1 MPDSNSKK
9 ILDLLKNPKSGT
21 KDSAS
26 KKDPET
32 VVLGKIYNFLVK
44 DREEKSKRQIEVNR
58 IQQQSDIQ
66 EEFTPQPVT
75 DNGVS
80 PSATPAPKNKDKDG
94 GGMFGGLALLGIVA
108 AGAGV
113 FIFSKEIQEKIDELK
128 NLFEESTWMDA
139 FHKFEELFDFSD
151 MAEKLGIN
159 ELFDLGEDI
168 SEEVEEGAELS
179 GFDEKQLNILTEGGK
194 TMLSEEEFK
203 QIQSQHKELEGK
215 SFTDVGA
222 NITAQGFKAK
232 DIQKQLGTTDIAQTY
247 AAEKLGVESTK
258 KLYAAS
264 DTASA
269 ADILPEAAKSQRD
282 IFYDESGKAR
292 TVAQVRE
299 RFAQQTSGRPTGT
312 VEEILATIRNRESGN
327 NYNKK
332 NPSGSASGAYQFIDD
347 TWQSLSKTVPGAEQY
362 AHAKD
367 APPAIQDAVA
377 RKYVTDIL
385 KKSGGDITAVPRVWY
400 SGNLQGKMSA
410 KALAANKG
418 YTVQRY
424 VEHWMQDYQ
433 KVSGKGGGMGHAR
446 DTGLVSTQVSPSIP
460 ELQAPTSTGGN
471 ISGLQFAPGVDPGI
485 SAAIS
490 EKMRAIQN
498 VFGKRLVITSGFRSP
513 ERNSKVGGAKNS
525 AHMRGN
531 AVDISTNGMST
542 DDKVRLIQVA
552 SAIGIG
558 GIGVYSSGALHFDVE
573 SRRAWGDDFHLS
585 TLPQWASGVIAGHL
599 QGKYLGS
606 LQNIQ
611 SIEQTAT
618 STTPTVQSPQN
629 IPAQERKPSSKTNNT
644 VVINQN
650 QVNTSI
656 TKRNMDISS
665 PYKDLK
671 PQDIINA
678 GIRGY

>member
-1 MPDSNSKK
+1 MPESNSKK

-32 VVLGKIYNFLVK
+32 IVLGKIYNFLIK
-44 DREEKSKRQIEVNR
+44 DREEKTKRQIEADR
-58 IQQQSDIQ
+58 IQKQSDIQ
-66 EEFTPQPVT
+66 EEFTPQT
-75 DNGVS
+75 VS
-80 PSATPAPKNKDKDG
+80 PDGTPSATPAPKKDKKDN
-94 GGMFGGLALLGIVA
+94 GMFGGLALLGIVA

-113 FIFSKEIQEKIDELK
+113 FVFSDEIKQKIDELK
-128 NLFEESTWMDA
+128 KLFEESTWMDA

-151 MAEKLGIN
+151 LID
-159 ELFDLGEDI
+159 LFKI
-168 SEEVEEGAELS
+168 EEVDENVQKGAKIA
-179 GFDEKQLNILTEGGK
+179 GFDESDLNILTQGGK
-194 TMLSEEEFK
+194 TMLGEEEFK

-215 SFTDVGA
+215 SFTDVEA
-222 NITAQGFKAK
+222 NIAAQGFKSK
-232 DIQKQLGTTDIAQTY
+232 DIQQQLGTTDIAQTY

-258 KLYAAS
+258 KLYAAP

-282 IFYDESGKAR
+282 IFYDESGKSR

-299 RFAQQTSGRPTGT
+299 RFAQETSGRPTGT
-312 VEEILATIRNRESGN
+312 VEEILATIRNRESSN
-327 NYNKK
+327 NYTKK
-332 NPSGSASGAYQFIDD
+332 NPNGSASGAYQFIDD

-362 AHAKD
+362 AHASD

-400 SGNLQGKMSA
+400 SGNFEGKMSA

-418 YTVQRY
+418 YTVDRY

-471 ISGLQFAPGVDPGI
+471 ISGLQFAPGVDTGI

-490 EKMRAIQN
+490 NKMRAIQN

-525 AHMRGN
+525 AHLRGN

-542 DDKVRLIQVA
+542 DEKVKLIQVA

-558 GIGVYSSGALHFDVE
+558 GIGVYTSGALHFDIE
-573 SRRAWGDDFHLS
+573 GRRAWGDDYHLTS
-585 TLPQWASGVIAGHL
+585 LPQWASGVIAGHL

-611 SIEQTAT
+611 SIEQSVT

-629 IPAQERKPSSKTNNT
+629 IPTPERKPSSKTNNT
-644 VVINQN
+644 VVIQQN
-650 QVNTSI
+650 QVNTSV

>member
-1 MPDSNSKK
+1 MPEPNSKK

-21 KDSAS
+21 KGSAS

-32 VVLGKIYNFLVK
+32 VVLGKIYNFLIK
-44 DREEKSKRQIEVNR
+44 DREEKTKRQIEVNR
-58 IQQQSDIQ
+58 IQKQSDIQ
-66 EEFTPQPVT
+66 EEFTPQT
-75 DNGVS
+75 VS
-80 PSATPAPKNKDKDG
+80 PDGIPSATPAPKKDKKDN
-94 GGMFGGLALLGIVA
+94 GMFGGLALLGIVA

-113 FIFSKEIQEKIDELK
+113 FVFSDEIKEKIDELK

-159 ELFDLGEDI
+159 EFFDLGEDI
-168 SEEVEEGAELS
+168 SQEVEEAAEIS

-215 SFTDVGA
+215 SFTDVEA
-222 NITAQGFKAK
+222 NIAAQGFKAK
-232 DIQKQLGTTDIAQTY
+232 DIQQQLGTTDIAQTY
-247 AAEKLGVESTK
+247 AAEKLGVETTK

-269 ADILPEAAKSQRD
+269 ADIAPEVAKSQRD

-292 TVAQVRE
+292 TVAQVKE

-312 VEEILATIRNRESGN
+312 VEEILATIRNRESSN
-327 NYNKK
+327 NYAS
-332 NPSGSASGAYQFIDD
+332 PGRPGRTASGAYQFIDD

-362 AHAKD
+362 AHASD

-385 KKSGGDITAVPRVWY
+385 KKSGNDITAVPRVWY
-400 SGNLQGKMSA
+400 TGNLQGKLSA

-418 YTVQRY
+418 YTVERY

-490 EKMRAIQN
+490 NKMRAIQN

-542 DDKVRLIQVA
+542 DEKVKLIQVA

-558 GIGVYSSGALHFDVE
+558 GIGVYTSGALHFDIE
-573 SRRAWGDDFHLS
+573 GRRAWGDDYHLTS
-585 TLPQWASGVIAGHL
+585 LPQWASGVIAGHL

-611 SIEQTAT
+611 SIEQSVT

-629 IPAQERKPSSKTNNT
+629 IPTPERKPSSKTNNT
-644 VVINQN
+644 VVIQQN